1 MALRIAS
8 QIVGNEHVVA
18 LHGWLNRAELAE
30 FENACAANPLPLCL
44 DLKQL
49 AGADP
54 EGIIAL
60 KGLRAKGARIIGAS
74 PYIKLLLD
82 GASGP

>member
-1 MALRIAS
+1 MALRIVS

-30 FENACAANPLPLCL
+30 FEKTCASSPLPLCL

-49 AGADP
+49 AGADT
-54 EGIIAL
+54 EGVIAL
-60 KGLRAKGARIIGAS
+60 KGRRATGARIAGAS
-74 PYIKLLLD
+74 PYIELLLD
-82 GASGP
+82 GPSGP